1 MRVRSAYDRALLDGF
16 RQGQHE
22 VADAAV
28 HAATHARAVTTAG
41 QLWLADL
48 ASRARRLGRTTAKTE
63 LPPEADLLRTPPGH
77 VRALTS
83 HLPPA
88 QARQAAHRYGI
99 ADGRIAAVA
108 ATGRDLHQA
117 AGQDLGGL
125 CPAVDGR
132 PAHLWLETAQARW
145 LDIAARGEAPAPGT
159 QAALAQLT
167 LLSVTVTV
175 PVDATPPLRRT
186 ASMSAQ
192 QAARPAPA
200 TPPPGGQAASIPAP
214 AGGVA
219 RVTCPAP
226 RR

>member
-16 RQGQHE
+16 RQGQQE

-48 ASRARRLGRTTAKTE
+48 TGHARRLGRTTAKTE

-77 VRALTS
+77 VRALTR

-88 QARQAAHRYGI
+88 QARQAAYRYGI
-99 ADGRIAAVA
+99 ADGRIAA
-108 ATGRDLHQA
+108 
-117 AGQDLGGL
+117 
-125 CPAVDGR
+125 
-132 PAHLWLETAQARW
+132 
-145 LDIAARGEAPAPGT
+145 RGYAPASGA

-167 LLSVTVTV
+167 LLGVTAPTV
-175 PVDATPPLRRT
+175 ATPPLRRT
-186 ASMSAQ
+186 ASMSAR

-200 TPPPGGQAASIPAP
+200 TPPPGGQAASTPAP
-214 AGGVA
+214 ARGVA
-219 RVTCPAP
+219 RVTRPAP